1 MNGMRYQP
9 QGSARLSQS
18 ARGVRLALNGATP
31 GRPAFGPSAVQTGEA
46 SRASAIFGM
55 AQSFN
60 GSNQALT
67 VPLDLRNTE
76 AVTVI
81 ALVDG
86 LGSSGAQQILW
97 EFGADTVGTRQGFDA
112 YVNSSGFLEVWT
124 GSSGTQREGNTYV
137 LPAGQHVIACTYD
150 HTQPGQSQVA
160 LYVDGVLQT
169 RTAVV
174 ATGVP
179 RGAFLSSNLYIAA
192 RTASSSWA
200 NVRIGALFVFDRALP
215 SNEIFSISQN
225 PWQPFA
231 DPDEDDYLAPQAA
244 SYTLNVQPAAM
255 ALTTS
260 PVGMRAS
267 RKLAVAPAALS
278 LAASNVAMLASRRLA
293 VLPAAMAVTGGQV
306 VARVSRRLP
315 VTPAAMVMTGGPVS
329 MPYAPKP
336 EAGSYSLPVSA
347 AAMTITG
354 GSVGMRV
361 ARRLRVE
368 PASLVLAGR
377 AVRMLVRRRL
387 MVSPAGLQLAGGSVT
402 LRFSARGEP
411 FDISKI
417 HPSRLV
423 IFEGSGSRITPFEGS
438 GSRITPFEGSGS
450 RITRFE

>member
-1 MNGMRYQP
+1 
-9 QGSARLSQS
+9 
-18 ARGVRLALNGATP
+18 
-31 GRPAFGPSAVQTGEA
+31 
-46 SRASAIFGM
+46 M

-225 PWQPFA
+225 PWQSFA

-244 SYTLNVQPAAM
+244 SYTLSVQPVAM
-255 ALTTS
+255 ALTAS
-260 PVGMRAS
+260 LVGMRAS
-267 RKLAVAPAALS
+267 RKLTVAPAALI
-278 LAASNVAMLASRRLA
+278 LATSNVAMLALRRLG
-293 VLPAAMAVTGGQV
+293 VLPSAMVVTGGQV
-306 VARVSRRLP
+306 AGRVSRRLS
-315 VTPAAMVMTGGPVS
+315 VTPAAMVMTGGQVS
-329 MPYAPKP
+329 MPYAAKP
-336 EAGSYSLPVSA
+336 DAGSYSLPVSA
-347 AAMTITG
+347 AAMTLTG
-354 GSVGMRV
+354 GKVGMRI

-368 PASLVLAGR
+368 PASLLLGGG
-377 AVRMLVRRRL
+377 AVRILVRRRL
-387 MVSPAGLQLAGGSVT
+387 TVSPAGLQLVGGSVT

-411 FDISKI
+411 FDITKI
-417 HPSRLV
+417 HPSRIV
-423 IFEGSGSRITPFEGS
+423 IFEGSGSRVTPFDGS
-438 GSRITPFEGSGS
+438 GSRVTSFGSTGT
-450 RITRFE
+450 RKVRFE